1 MVSKPW
7 LAKTNREETGK
18 IIMEDSEVVTQ
29 ICILLLP
36 FNATG
41 KKLSAQTDIPAEL
54 NIDSVGI
61 LDFIMEVEDHF
72 DIEIPMNV
80 VADIR
85 TIGELSAY
93 VRSQL
98 EKA

>member
-7 LAKTNREETGK
+7 LVKAKREVTGK
-18 IIMEDSEVVTQ
+18 SIMEDSKVVAQ
-29 ICILLLP
+29 ICELLLP
-36 FNATG
+36 FNATA
-41 KKLSAQTDIPAEL
+41 KKLDAQTDIPAEL

-72 DIEIPMNV
+72 DVEIPMNV
-80 VADIR
+80 VSNIR

-93 VRSQL
+93 VQSQL
-98 EKA
+98 EKV